1 MLHKQ
6 DHVSRP
12 FPNKKMPTA
21 VFQKRASSPSTSA
34 KAPSDSMDDT
44 QLQLLLDTVVVPLA
58 GLLSVDSGHDS
69 SNGFV
74 RELPQ
79 LTVSFWLIR
88 GGAGSP
94 RKIDAKVRPAL
105 QALAQLMVHS
115 QHVSGS
121 PVKKARLWR
130 RVLQDSR
137 LFGGSTAAAATR
149 KLEDWVLQSEAFPR
163 VVLDFSRTKVS
174 FELVDAICGFF
185 QDFGA
190 IAMDG
195 RAGTDD
201 AKTTSKFGL
210 KFAQCQLRSQELRL
224 TQQLL
229 DRVCNEE
236 HRGEQPWPR
245 FRVYSLDLSDNGM
258 NAAELLEVALI
269 LKSNDVYRLEEVV
282 LENVVGRKLASEGL
296 NSLCALVGAAFDVD
310 TIVKSTSAMRHRLV
324 HLSLQGNSLSA
335 RAYASICSAF
345 RHSHTV
351 NDLSL
356 AGTLSVYDASERE
369 QCWRWLALGLF
380 YPCPSGSRELL
391 KIRRIDLSGNPLYP
405 NDIEALRRALT
416 NPSAELLPR
425 GETEINRLALDEA
438 EDNKVGVCS
447 VQKGTRIYASPDIG
461 SDCIFQLDH
470 QTELEDLCTRAEWV
484 CVLIPGFGFGWAQA
498 ERVERVDLQAVE
510 RDQATQ
516 TRYELILNNLSA
528 SESTSQALSSLFE
541 ILGRRLCALELRHFR
556 VDQLLLESILRH
568 CTRLERLDFEGCSLI
583 GSGMTSLL
591 DALRGDLGSTLLS
604 LNLNGNYIGFE
615 FTEQLAIVLA
625 SPDRTP
631 VLRELRLSR
640 SSIGDR
646 GLVSL
651 YYALQQNKTLSMLEL
666 HAPSD
671 PAFPVLTSDDAGFS
685 AKYQDELLRID
696 PLPLNRKLAFLS
708 VFVNPLAAVSVRSE
722 LDTWML
728 TLILQFAA
736 QDVRRRISWR

>member
-1 MLHKQ
+1 M
-6 DHVSRP
+6 
-12 FPNKKMPTA
+12 N
-21 VFQKRASSPSTSA
+21 
-34 KAPSDSMDDT
+34 DDT
-44 QLQLLLDTVVVPLA
+44 QLQLLLNTVAVPLA
-58 GLLSVDSGHDS
+58 GLLSVDSSHDGR
-69 SNGFV
+69 NGSV

-94 RKIDAKVRPAL
+94 RNINSKVRPAL
-105 QALAQLMVHS
+105 QALAQLMAHS

-137 LFGGSTAAAATR
+137 LFGGSTAAAVAR

-163 VVLDFSRTKVS
+163 VMLDFSRTKVS

-190 IAMDG
+190 VAMDG
-195 RAGTDD
+195 GAGTK
-201 AKTTSKFGL
+201 ARTTPKVGL
-210 KFAQCQLRSQELRL
+210 KFAQCQLRSQELQL

-229 DRVCNEE
+229 DRVCIEE
-236 HRGEQPWPR
+236 HREEQPWPR

-282 LENVVGRKLASEGL
+282 LENVVGRNLTSDGL
-296 NSLCALVGAAFDVD
+296 DSLCALVEAAFDVD
-310 TIVKSTSAMRHRLV
+310 TIAKSTSTMRHRLV
-324 HLSLQGNSLSA
+324 YLSLQGNSLSA

-345 RHSHTV
+345 RHSRAV
-351 NDLSL
+351 SGLSL
-356 AGTLSVYDASERE
+356 TGTLSLYDASERE
-369 QCWRWLALGLF
+369 QCWRWLAFGLF
-380 YPCPSGSRELL
+380 YPHPSGSRELL

-405 NDIEALRRALT
+405 NDIEALRRALA

-425 GETEINRLALDEA
+425 GGTEINRLALDEA

-447 VQKGTRIYASPDIG
+447 VQKGTRIYASPDIN
-461 SDCIFQLDH
+461 SDCICQLNH
-470 QTELEDLCTRAEWV
+470 QTELEGLCTRAEWV
-484 CVLIPGFGFGWAQA
+484 CVLVPGFGFGWAQA

-528 SESTSQALSSLFE
+528 NESTSQALSSLFE

-568 CTRLERLDFEGCSLI
+568 CTRLELLDFEGCSLI

-591 DALRGDLGSTLLS
+591 DALRGDLGSRLLS

-615 FTEQLAIVLA
+615 FAEQLAIVLA

-631 VLRELRLSR
+631 VLRELRLSG

-646 GLVSL
+646 GLISL

-666 HAPSD
+666 KALSD
-671 PAFPVLTSDDAGFS
+671 PAFPVLTSEDAGFS
-685 AKYQDELLRID
+685 AKYQGELLRID
-696 PLPLNRKLAFLS
+696 PLSLDRKLAFLS
-708 VFVNPLAAVSVRSE
+708 VFVDPSAAGSVRSE

-728 TLILQFAA
+728 TLIFQFAA
-736 QDVRRRISWR
+736 QDVRRRILWR